1 MYILELL
8 SMKKELMITLE
19 YFNSDRHVKII
30 LSIRAKKKQI
40 YQISLL
46 INDFFIGHWFNVHRV
61 HVFINAKKMMLQNS
75 SYFL

>member
-46 INDFFIGHWFNVHRV
+46 INDFFIGHWFNVHGV
-61 HVFINAKKMMLQNS
+61 HVFINAKK
-75 SYFL
+75 